1 MEKVK
6 VLVITTVDL
15 GFNGVTSV
23 IMNYYRNIDR
33 NSISFDFI
41 SGRKV
46 QEEIRSEIEGLGGQI
61 YDVPSRDKKPLS
73 YVKAVKNIIRNNKY
87 KIVHIH
93 GNSGTVYLDVHI
105 AKIEKVPV
113 RIVHSHNSTCSH
125 KIIHKLL
132 KPLLNREMTHGFACS
147 ELAGN
152 WLFNKK
158 YTVLNNGI
166 DIEKF
171 IFNNNLRDEYR
182 KKLNLENKFILGHI
196 GHFSYQKN
204 HNYLLDVFNEVH
216 KKNNNAHLV
225 LVGDGKL
232 RSEIEKKIEDL
243 HLKDCVT
250 LLGKRSDAS
259 KIINVF
265 DVFIFPSRFEGLPV
279 VLIEAQANGLSC
291 IVSDTVTKECKISQ
305 KVSFIPLDM
314 DKSKWIEEILKY
326 NDIYD
331 RKKDLDLIRNSKF
344 NIKKETKK
352 LENFYLSFQ

>member
-243 HLKDCVT
+243 
-250 LLGKRSDAS
+250 
-259 KIINVF
+259 
-265 DVFIFPSRFEGLPV
+265 
-279 VLIEAQANGLSC
+279 
-291 IVSDTVTKECKISQ
+291 
-305 KVSFIPLDM
+305 
-314 DKSKWIEEILKY
+314 
-326 NDIYD
+326 
-331 RKKDLDLIRNSKF
+331 
-344 NIKKETKK
+344 
-352 LENFYLSFQ
+352 